1 MIPSRLVM
9 LTVGAAA
16 SALLAGCMVGPDF
29 KRPQPPGVA
38 GYTETPLP
46 PETAA
51 SPGTGG
57 ASQRLISD
65 REIPAEWWT
74 LYHSKPLDQL
84 IRRALANSPTLA
96 ASQAALRQSQ
106 ENRRAL
112 TGEVLYPA
120 VDGSFSAEKQQ
131 FSSAAFGQPNG
142 PHNTFN
148 LYNASV
154 GVSYSLDLFGG
165 GRRGL
170 EALGAQ
176 VDFQGFQLEAAH
188 LTLTAN
194 IVTASVQ
201 EASLR
206 EQIRATKE
214 LISELDKQVG
224 IVERQFQLG
233 GASRSDVLLQQTQLE
248 QLRAT
253 LPPLELALAQTR
265 HLLAALV
272 GAFPVDAAL
281 PEFTLDSLE
290 LPEELPVSLPSAVV
304 RQRPDILAAEALLHQ
319 ASADIGVATA
329 AMFPQITLTGSIGSE
344 ASHTGDL
351 FSGPAAVWSLG
362 AALLQPVFHGGQ
374 LRAQRRAAI
383 DAYDQASAQYRETV
397 LLAFED
403 VADVLRALDLDA
415 ERLKAQV
422 KAEAAARDTMDMTQK
437 QFDLGAVNFL
447 ALLAA
452 QRQYRQT
459 QVLLIQAQAQ
469 RYADTAALFQAL
481 GGGWWNRGGP
491 IPPVA
496 PVAVSSK

>member
-1 MIPSRLVM
+1 MKVTQLSM
-9 LTVGAAA
+9 LAAA
-16 SALLAGCMVGPDF
+16 AAATLLAGCAVGPDF
-29 KRPQPPGVA
+29 KRPPPPAVT

-46 PETAA
+46 PETA
-51 SPGTGG
+51 SSTGIG
-57 ASQRLISD
+57 AAAQRFLSD

-74 LYHSKPLDQL
+74 LFHSPPLDQL

-106 ENRRAL
+106 ENLRAL

-120 VDGSFSAEKQQ
+120 VDGTLSARRQQ
-131 FSSAAFGQPNG
+131 TTGAAFGQPNAKG
-142 PHNTFN
+142 SLYN
-148 LYNASV
+148 LFNASV
-154 GVSYSLDLFGG
+154 GVSYALDLFGG
-165 GRRGL
+165 GRREL
-170 EALGAQ
+170 EALRSQ
-176 VDFQGFQLEAAH
+176 VDYQNYQLEAAH

-194 IVTASVQ
+194 IVTAAVQ

-206 EQIRATKE
+206 EQIRATQE
-214 LISELDKQVG
+214 LIADLDRQAG

-233 GASRSDVLLQQTQLE
+233 GASRSDVLAQETQLA

-253 LPPLELALAQTR
+253 LPPLQLELARTR
-265 HLLAALV
+265 HQLSALV
-272 GAFPVDAAL
+272 GAFPVEAAL
-281 PEFTLDSLE
+281 PEFSLDSLE
-290 LPEELPVSLPSAVV
+290 LPQELPVSLPSEVV
-304 RQRPDILAAEALLHQ
+304 HQRPDVLAAEAVLHQ
-319 ASADIGVATA
+319 ASANIGVATA

-344 ASHTGDL
+344 ASQTGNL
-351 FSGPAAVWSLG
+351 FTGPAAVWSLG

-374 LRAQRRAAI
+374 LRAQRRAAV
-383 DAYDQASAQYRETV
+383 DAYDQAGAQYRETV

-422 KAEAAARDTMDMTQK
+422 KAEATAHDSLEITQK

-447 ALLAA
+447 SLLVA

-459 QVLLIQAQAQ
+459 QVLLIQAQSQ

-491 IPPVA
+491 IPPVS
-496 PVAVSSK
+496 PTAVSAK

>member
-1 MIPSRLVM
+1 MRPAQLAIL
-9 LTVGAAA
+9 AAA
-16 SALLAGCMVGPDF
+16 AAATLLTGCMVGPDF
-29 KRPQPPGVA
+29 KRPQPPAVDR
-38 GYTETPLP
+38 YTETLLP
-46 PETAA
+46 PETA
-51 SPGTGG
+51 SSQGTGG
-57 ASQRLISD
+57 ASQRFVSD

-74 LYHSKPLDQL
+74 LFHSKPLDQL
-84 IRRALANSPTLA
+84 IRQALANSPTLA
-96 ASQAALRQSQ
+96 ASQAALRQAQ
-106 ENRRAL
+106 EDLRAEF
-112 TGEVLYPA
+112 GVVAFPEVN
-120 VDGSFSAEKQQ
+120 GSFSAEKQQ
-131 FSSAAFGQPNG
+131 FSSAAFGQPNA

-154 GVSYSLDLFGG
+154 NVSYSLDLFGG

-170 EALGAQ
+170 EALRAQ

-188 LTLTAN
+188 LALTAN

-206 EQIRATKE
+206 EQIRATQE

-281 PEFTLDSLE
+281 PEFRLDTLE
-290 LPEELPVSLPSAVV
+290 LPQELPVSLPSAVV
-304 RQRPDILAAEALLHQ
+304 RQRPDVLASEALLHQ

-329 AMFPQITLTGSIGSE
+329 ALFPQITLTGSVGSE
-344 ASHTGDL
+344 AGQLSNL
-351 FSGPAAVWSLG
+351 FSGPSAVWSLG
-362 AALLQPVFHGGQ
+362 AALLQPVFHGGE
-374 LRAQRRAAI
+374 LRAKRRAAF
-383 DAYDQASAQYRETV
+383 DAYDQAAAQYRETV
-397 LLAFED
+397 LLAFQN

-422 KAEAAARDTMDMTQK
+422 KAEAAARDTLDMTQK
-437 QFDLGAVNFL
+437 QYDLGAVNFL

-452 QRQYRQT
+452 QRQYRQAE
-459 QVLLIQAQAQ
+459 VLMIQAQSQ

-496 PVAVSSK
+496 PVAVSAK